1 MRQPSESPGNSSKQS
16 WFGAS
21 CVFLKIEISLTPL
34 TILQMLIVVPLKR
47 EGRSPGQIDLKK
59 KNSIYR
65 RFTVKHNEYESILKT
80 HKNLA
85 VKKFV

>member
-1 MRQPSESPGNSSKQS
+1 
-16 WFGAS
+16 
-21 CVFLKIEISLTPL
+21 
-34 TILQMLIVVPLKR
+34 MLIVVLLKR
-47 EGRSPGQIDLKK
+47 EGKSPGQIDLKK

-85 VKKFV
+85 VKNLFNFMLFPKVVLLNISTEHRL